1 MHIISTQNKQDKFSW
16 RIFLKHIFKDHIFE
30 NSATLS
36 YYFLFSIFPLA
47 MFISASFS
55 ALHISAENVRLWG
68 NLIPEHILSI
78 LESYLEEITRGDT
91 FTLISTGILLT
102 LYSMGKAIQTMKRK
116 FRLAYQSSP
125 KIPFITEWIISLT
138 FVFLMMV
145 SFYATLIVIVSG
157 NYIISWVIAIF
168 PFLSDLLP
176 SIQIIGIFAVT
187 LYLFFVLMGI
197 YYILPGVKQKKRDIL
212 PGTLFAMISW
222 VFMSWLFSFY
232 VEKMSSYTPLYG
244 SLGTII
250 ALLTWLFLVNLI
262 LLLGARINSYL
273 YLRSNGKLHD

>member
-1 MHIISTQNKQDKFSW
+1 
-16 RIFLKHIFKDHIFE
+16 
-30 NSATLS
+30 
-36 YYFLFSIFPLA
+36 
-47 MFISASFS
+47 
-55 ALHISAENVRLWG
+55 
-68 NLIPEHILSI
+68 
-78 LESYLEEITRGDT
+78 
-91 FTLISTGILLT
+91 
-102 LYSMGKAIQTMKRK
+102 
-116 FRLAYQSSP
+116 
-125 KIPFITEWIISLT
+125 
-138 FVFLMMV
+138 
-145 SFYATLIVIVSG
+145 
-157 NYIISWVIAIF
+157 
-168 PFLSDLLP
+168 
-176 SIQIIGIFAVT
+176 
-187 LYLFFVLMGI
+187 MGI